1 MMYRLVTGWY
11 PSRQTAERILK
22 NVKAKKKNSEILELK
37 EGFCVSLFYSNFYK
51 DCEIMKEKCLNKGIY
66 CGIEAVREN

>member
-1 MMYRLVTGWY
+1 MVIWC
-11 PSRQTAERILK
+11 ILK

-37 EGFCVSLFYSNFYK
+37 NGFCVSLFYSNFYK
-51 DCEIMKEKCLNKGIY
+51 DCENMKAKCLSKGIY